1 MGSWDSYA
9 LNAKTLSDKEVNRQA
24 EIIAALAYSIN
35 EMVSQP
41 NAKGRTAYRVGVL
54 NGQAGG

>member
-1 MGSWDSYA
+1 

-54 NGQAGG
+54 NGQADG